1 MFHIAVLS
9 FGRCFFFTR
18 INILCVK
25 YTHIQTRH
33 VPFSILSNQ
42 LIPFCPSF
50 YLGDIIVGTE
60 SVDQNWWKG
69 SCNGKIGIFPTTH
82 VQELSI
88 DSQSEGSSPAIP
100 SQPSVPSPCIGGP
113 STVPAPASS
122 NLSHALAIGRANID
136 LTAQLDDELGFQKG
150 DIVTI
155 IKVVDSDFCIGECK
169 NKCGQFPVWAVDI
182 IEGNLNT
189 QLPPKQEKRKSKFR
203 WWEENGSPEHNS
215 NAPKPSNAQPS
226 IPVQSPTISDPYM
239 NSQNSPMPDTE
250 QITENQSQNVRNH
263 LENIKREFTSH
274 HENNNVPFV
283 KTHQRNSSYTLE
295 NTRSYDSSVT
305 PYGRTL
311 FPFIAENPNELT
323 FFDNEIV
330 MLVRYVDEQWMEGEL
345 NGVRGIFPI
354 SYIDVIVDCPHTEVS
369 PSIPIANSTD
379 PVQDTAEETS
389 ICLEEYA
396 EDVYGRV
403 LFDFKAESERD
414 LDLRE
419 GDTVTLLR
427 KLNEN
432 WFEAL
437 HDNGKIGLCPVSFV
451 EIISS
456 EPMSKSTIESPP
468 SLAPRSSTSSQEP
481 MNKISTAD
489 HHYANVPSTP
499 HELSRS
505 DTNLPAMTNSAE
517 ISTPSPK
524 PMSAKPS
531 LKPKPQLKPK
541 PPLLKSTSVSG
552 GDRKPTIMRKT
563 ASVDVDV
570 KSKRQSMP
578 VMSQS
583 ILPVLPDSSLDD
595 LVQKELQSAQPQ
607 ETLISPM
614 DKTWSPTATMFG
626 ESVQF
631 SKDSSS
637 KKPVMQ
643 ARNTSNTLS
652 AAGQPTVINTPPS
665 GQQARPVPSRPP
677 PPPSGQSVKRKAP
690 TRPTGPSVA
699 RAPSNVPLTP
709 KPVPQRK
716 APPRPSQVPLRAAS
730 QSPRREAKTQLG
742 GNLMDFSPTEKISM
756 ETAMEVGSNRGKW
769 SLHVKLIA

>member
-1 MFHIAVLS
+1 M
-9 FGRCFFFTR
+9 
-18 INILCVK
+18 
-25 YTHIQTRH
+25 
-33 VPFSILSNQ
+33 
-42 LIPFCPSF
+42 
-50 YLGDIIVGTE
+50 
-60 SVDQNWWKG
+60 
-69 SCNGKIGIFPTTH
+69 
-82 VQELSI
+82 
-88 DSQSEGSSPAIP
+88 
-100 SQPSVPSPCIGGP
+100 GGP

-136 LTAQLDDELGFQKG
+136 LTAQLDDELSFQKG

-169 NKCGQFPVWAVDI
+169 NKCGQFPVWAVDV

-203 WWEENGSPEHNS
+203 WWEENGSPERNS
-215 NAPKPSNAQPS
+215 NAPQPNNAPSPVS
-226 IPVQSPTISDPYM
+226 VQSPTMPDSYISP
-239 NSQNSPMPDTE
+239 QNSSVPHTD
-250 QITENQSQNVRNH
+250 QISENQSQNVRNH

-283 KTHQRNSSYTLE
+283 KTHQRNSSYNLE

-323 FFDNEIV
+323 FFDNEII

-354 SYIDVIVDCPHTEVS
+354 SYIDVIVDCPHAEVS
-369 PSIPIANSTD
+369 PSTPVANNTE
-379 PVQDTAEETS
+379 PVQDPAEETS
-389 ICLEEYA
+389 VCLEEYS

-414 LDLRE
+414 LNLRD

-456 EPMSKSTIESPP
+456 EPVSKSTIESPP
-468 SLAPRSSTSSQEP
+468 ALAPRSVSISQEST
-481 MNKISTAD
+481 NKLSTAD

-499 HELSRS
+499 EELSRS
-505 DTNLPAMTNSAE
+505 DTNLSSVTNSAE
-517 ISTPSPK
+517 ISTPSLK
-524 PMSAKPS
+524 PVSAKPS

-552 GDRKPTIMRKT
+552 SDKKPSIIRKS
-563 ASVDVDV
+563 ASVDVDT
-570 KSKRQSMP
+570 KIKRQSMP

-583 ILPVLPDSSLDD
+583 TLPVLPDSSLDD
-595 LVQKELQSAQPQ
+595 LIQKELQSARPQ
-607 ETLISPM
+607 DASKSPM
-614 DKTWSPTATMFG
+614 DKKWSPTATVFG

-631 SKDSSS
+631 SKDGSST
-637 KKPVMQ
+637 KPVIQ
-643 ARNTSNTLS
+643 ARNTSNTFS

-677 PPPSGQSVKRKAP
+677 PPPGGQSTKRRAP
-690 TRPTGPSVA
+690 SRPTGPSVA
-699 RAPSNVPLTP
+699 RAPPSVPLTP

-716 APPRPSQVPLRAAS
+716 APPRPSQVPLRGAV
-730 QSPRREAKTQLG
+730 QSPRREAKTQGG
-742 GNLMDFSPTEKISM
+742 GNLMDFSPTEKITM
-756 ETAMEVGSNRGKW
+756 ETAMEVSNTNGKF
-769 SLHVKLIA
+769 HY